1 MLHTHDQLKI
11 YAREIKDLSQMEART
26 VIARDLHDTLGHDM
40 TGLIMQ
46 MEMASGFYKDGD
58 MDSGN
63 DLLEASKKSARD
75 SLIKV
80 REIVETLKNNE
91 SSSIIKNS
99 IKELIDSFFSDKT
112 GCTIHFSEKGIKQL
126 KPEINLV
133 LYRVIQESMTNALR
147 HGEATLIYVSLIYK
161 EDKVI
166 FVIEDNGIG
175 CESVVIGNGL
185 SGMKDRLKEVGGTF
199 EFKGRP
205 NFIVKGQIPMKG

>member
-1 MLHTHDQLKI
+1 MTALSFVKFIQLIAIAPTFANMALMVFFGSFQILIVVIGVFLKVYQDESQKTKSLYEELLHTHDQLKI

-99 IKELIDSFFSDKT
+99 IKELIDSFF
-112 GCTIHFSEKGIKQL
+112 
-126 KPEINLV
+126 
-133 LYRVIQESMTNALR
+133 R
-147 HGEATLIYVSLIYK
+147 
-161 EDKVI
+161 
-166 FVIEDNGIG
+166 
-175 CESVVIGNGL
+175 
-185 SGMKDRLKEVGGTF
+185 
-199 EFKGRP
+199 
-205 NFIVKGQIPMKG
+205 